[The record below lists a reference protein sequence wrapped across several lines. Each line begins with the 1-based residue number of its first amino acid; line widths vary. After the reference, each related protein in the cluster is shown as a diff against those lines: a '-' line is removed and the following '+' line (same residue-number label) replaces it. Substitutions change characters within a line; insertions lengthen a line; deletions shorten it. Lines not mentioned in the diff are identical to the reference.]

1 MVEARDPSSSTLKL
15 QFLHKAALTTDSPH
29 PPSRISTPPLQT
41 PASVPFKWE
50 EEPGKPR
57 LCPRITTAQPSKRLD
72 LPPACRMLLFMD
84 NDAPPNSLLDGPY
97 NVSRPK
103 FSSFRL
109 FREGQDSLS
118 LDSRAAASGSNKGG
132 RQKARGRRFFGK
144 LRSGGKKVVDG
155 GSISEFFSTTSGSSN
170 RRDSSK
176 ERMMGG
182 DGRKMGRHES
192 FSGVAHANNNKS
204 SHMIW
209 ATIYQGLKQVV
220 QWKSNRKPNQQVAA
234 LKEESSSPNS
244 ILSFHD

>member
-1 MVEARDPSSSTLKL
+1 MVEARTPSSSTPTL

-57 LCPRITTAQPSKRLD
+57 LCPRIITAQPSKCLE

-97 NVSRPK
+97 NISRPK

-144 LRSGGKKVVDG
+144 LRSGGKC
-155 GSISEFFSTTSGSSN
+155 
-170 RRDSSK
+170 DSSE

-234 LKEESSSPNS
+234 LKEESSSPNF